1 MSKVVKGIGRAIGKV
16 VKGVGKVVSGVV
28 KGVGSVVKKIASS
41 KLGKILLMAAT
52 VYFGGAAIMGA
63 MQGAAAGSGFLGT
76 ISSAVSGAGTGIA
89 NAWSALGA
97 ATSSAMGGNFAQ
109 AGSQLA
115 TGFQGGSLAGGTG
128 VSVGATTGLTA
139 GSTAGG
145 AAGGAAQGGSMY
157 SLAGGAPAAGAGLTA
172 PAGSTA
178 LAGGGSVLG
187 AGGAAQGGG
196 LLSSLSPLG
205 QYAAVSSGMQLA
217 GGAIQDYSQQKQI
230 EDERKRQ
237 EQNMSANFAFG
248 EAGDSPMA
256 GMYPQQGGQPQVPYP
271 MTPGNQQFANY
282 RPMPQQGLISNQMQT
297 MQRFP
302 TYNPALAR
310 YGYA

>member
-1 MSKVVKGIGRAIGKV
+1 MSKVVKKVGRAVSKV
-16 VKGVGKVVSGVV
+16 VKGVSKVVSGVV
-28 KGVGSVVKKIASS
+28 KGVGNVVKKIASS

-97 ATSSAMGGNFAQ
+97 ATSSALGGNFAQ

-128 VSVGATTGLTA
+128 ITAAAGGTTGLT
-139 GSTAGG
+139 
-145 AAGGAAQGGSMY
+145 AGGAAQGGSMY

-205 QYAAVSSGMQLA
+205 QYAAVSGGMQLA

-230 EDERKRQ
+230 DDERKRA

-248 EAGDSPMA
+248 EPGDSPMA

-271 MTPGNQQFANY
+271 MGPGNQQYANF
-282 RPMPQQGLISNQMQT
+282 RPMPPQGLIGGQMQT
-297 MQRFP
+297 AQRFP

-310 YGYA
+310 YGYV